1 MEGFRRAAFTVAALL
16 ALAAA
21 PAQDIHANAGGAQ
34 DAVVASGLSVG
45 VDASMDLAEAQPAQF
60 AARLVRPG
68 QKADKC
74 SFVPSKN
81 PLKPKRN
88 ACRFA

>member
-1 MEGFRRAAFTVAALL
+1 MAVTRIATLVAALL
-16 ALAAA
+16 ALAVAMPACAGQPVAA
-21 PAQDIHANAGGAQ
+21 AAAATTPSSAP
-34 DAVVASGLSVG
+34 VLG
-45 VDASMDLAEAQPAQF
+45 VDASADLAEPQPAGL

-68 QKADKC
+68 EKSDKC